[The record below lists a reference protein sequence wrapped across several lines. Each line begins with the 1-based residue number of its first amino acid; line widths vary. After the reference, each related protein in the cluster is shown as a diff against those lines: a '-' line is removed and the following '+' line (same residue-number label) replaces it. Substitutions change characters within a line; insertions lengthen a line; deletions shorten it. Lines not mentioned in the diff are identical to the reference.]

1 MILFGV
7 NIYVRVAKNRSIS
20 RSSRDLNDFKLGDY
34 IDKANKDY
42 FYYFTYEC
50 PHCHEETN
58 LSIGIRKGQY
68 VGVYLARDT
77 EKKDPKELEN
87 IEDGYQRKREYEE
100 MCSRKLGYEETEEW
114 AEKLI
119 ALKVGDR
126 LFALQTEWEVL
137 EVYLEELKPEIEEKE
152 FMRILYHP
160 TVVYR
165 CRANNEDV
173 YRLIRSEINPFTGTH
188 YYVVLEDRF
197 DQLPWREKI
206 KKENRNRYSI
216 QEGCVLKSIDG
227 GTVVWERKKY
237 ICK

>member
-1 MILFGV
+1 MHSPIWLMTQFYIFIIMKIAIGMD
-7 NIYVRVAKNRSIS
+7 IRSLRKDRYLERKMGMYDSFWGKYICP
-20 RSSRDLNDFKLGDY
+20 RCKKQVDFEEQTKDYGRDLNDFMLGDY

-42 FYYFTYEC
+42 FYNFTYEC
-50 PHCHEETN
+50 PHCNKETD
-58 LSIGIRKGQY
+58 LSIGVRKGQY
-68 VGVYLARDT
+68 VGVYFASDT
-77 EKKDPKELEN
+77 EKMDPKELEN
-87 IEDGYQRKREYEE
+87 IEEGYQRKREYEE

-173 YRLIRSEINPFTGTH
+173 
-188 YYVVLEDRF
+188 
-197 DQLPWREKI
+197 
-206 KKENRNRYSI
+206 
-216 QEGCVLKSIDG
+216 
-227 GTVVWERKKY
+227 
-237 ICK
+237 